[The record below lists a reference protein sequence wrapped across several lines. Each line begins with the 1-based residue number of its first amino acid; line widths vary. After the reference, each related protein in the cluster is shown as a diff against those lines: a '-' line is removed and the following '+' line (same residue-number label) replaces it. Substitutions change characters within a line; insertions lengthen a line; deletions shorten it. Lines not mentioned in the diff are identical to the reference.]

1 MVFGCPDRRFAHAA
15 GVDRGLRPRRLH
27 PPAVVNA
34 VATLRDETRTARD
47 EAAQI
52 LEDVTA
58 GAVPDSA
65 VASKITAEGSA
76 SRAAVDARVAAGTT
90 GFLTQEVA
98 EETYAP
104 RVGGRVLRR
113 RARSRG

>member
-1 MVFGCPDRRFAHAA
+1 M
-15 GVDRGLRPRRLH
+15 
-27 PPAVVNA
+27 VNA

-65 VASKITAEGSA
+65 VASKITAEGLPPVPRSMPVSQQAPQA
-76 SRAAVDARVAAGTT
+76 SSHKR
-90 GFLTQEVA
+90 
-98 EETYAP
+98 
-104 RVGGRVLRR
+104 
-113 RARSRG
+113 